1 MRIVA
6 RLSMCAL
13 AGMLMC
19 SSATGQDSAIPSSLT
34 QDMDAPSPQTQSL
47 GDVARKM
54 RKDITTE
61 VKMTPDDTKKLFEA
75 VDTIFSFASD
85 DSGLP
90 KHSSV
95 KRQLVGREE
104 VEKYTRE
111 QMKKAEFM
119 KRFARSELT
128 MKKFGFLPRDF
139 NLREF
144 LVKANGSQIA
154 GYYDDETKS
163 ISLLNWV
170 PADRQEPILAHEL
183 THALQD
189 QNYGLH
195 NWMTVGNDESQA
207 ARKAVV
213 EGQAMV
219 VYVDYLLAPFGR
231 SLKNTPGLI
240 YQMEDP
246 VVKATID
253 SQMTH
258 DAPMILRESGT
269 FPYKEGLIFEG
280 ELLQEGGKP
289 MAFAGV
295 FARPPR
301 NTHEVLQPRTYLDH
315 ENLPSLRIPDVHE
328 VLGSQYEVFDS
339 GGIGELDVRALLRQY
354 GTGKVADDLSAAW
367 RGGAYTA
374 FRKAAVNAAA
384 TDPTTVDLAL
394 LYVSRWKTPESAAH
408 FARFYAGAVAR
419 RYQNAST
426 QAVKACAGKQC
437 PVSAVQVATEEGPV
451 VIEQWPD
458 NSVVVSESFDQ
469 ALADKLQ
476 NTLHDS
482 VATEVHARNLPQEE
496 LGLRL
501 YSLPAFQAFSDHLGE
516 QMLKQLVARQP
527 WGGRRESNP
536 QPSEP
541 QSDALP
547 VELLPPHGID
557 YSN

>member
-1 MRIVA
+1 MKIVV
-6 RLSMCAL
+6 RLGVFAL
-13 AGMLMC
+13 FGVLMC
-19 SSATGQDSAIPSSLT
+19 SSGGGQDSAIPSSLS
-34 QDMDAPSPQTQSL
+34 QDIDVAPPQTQSL

-54 RKDITTE
+54 RKDISTE

-75 VDTIFSFASD
+75 VDKIFSFASD

-90 KHSSV
+90 KHSTV
-95 KRQLVGREE
+95 KRQLVGREA
-104 VEKYTRE
+104 VEKYTSE
-111 QMKKAEFM
+111 QMKKADFI
-119 KRFARSELT
+119 KRFARSEIT

-189 QNYGLH
+189 QNYGLRT
-195 NWMTVGNDESQA
+195 WMTAGNDESRV

-219 VYVDYLLAPFGR
+219 VYVDYLLAPYGR

-258 DAPMILRESGT
+258 DAPMILRETGT

-280 ELLQEGGKP
+280 ELLQEGGKQ
-289 MAFAGV
+289 MAFAGA

-301 NTHEVLQPRTYLDH
+301 NTHEVLQPRSYLDH
-315 ENLPSLRIPDVHE
+315 ENLAAIQIPDVHE
-328 VLGSQYEVFDS
+328 LLGTQYEAFDS
-339 GGIGELDVRALLRQY
+339 GSIGELDVRALLRQY
-354 GTGKVADDLSAAW
+354 GTGRVADDLSAAW

-374 FRKAAVNAAA
+374 FRKAAPSPPVA
-384 TDPTTVDLAL
+384 DPGTNDLAL
-394 LYVSRWKTPESAAH
+394 LYVSRWKTAESAAH
-408 FARFYAGAVAR
+408 FARFYAVAVTK
-419 RYQNAST
+419 RYQNAAT
-426 QAVKACAGKQC
+426 QAVKGCAGKQC

-451 VIEQWPD
+451 VIEQWQD
-458 NSVVVSESFDQ
+458 NSVIISESFDQ

-482 VATEVHARNLPQEE
+482 VSTEVSAHNLPQEE
-496 LGLRL
+496 LGTRL
-501 YSLPAFQAFSDHLGE
+501 FSLPAFQAFSDHLGE
-516 QMLKQLVARQP
+516 RMLRQ
-527 WGGRRESNP
+527 WLAQKS
-536 QPSEP
+536 
-541 QSDALP
+541 AF
-547 VELLPPHGID
+547 
-557 YSN
+557 

>member
-1 MRIVA
+1 MRIIA
-6 RLSMCAL
+6 RPSLCLL
-13 AGMLMC
+13 AGMLLC
-19 SSATGQDSAIPSSLT
+19 ASAIGQEGTIPSSLT
-34 QDMDAPSPQTQSL
+34 HDIDAASPQTQSL

-54 RKDITTE
+54 RKDVTTE

-75 VDTIFSFASD
+75 VDKIFSFASE

-104 VEKYTRE
+104 VEKYTRD

-119 KRFARSELT
+119 QRFARSELT

-154 GYYDDETKS
+154 GYYDDETKI

-189 QNYGLH
+189 QNYGLRA
-195 NWMTVGNDESQA
+195 WMTAGTDESQA

-219 VYVDYLLAPFGR
+219 VYVDYLLAPYGR

-246 VVKATID
+246 MVKATID

-280 ELLQEGGKP
+280 ELLQEGGKQ

-301 NTHEVLQPRTYLDH
+301 NSHEVLQPRSYLDH
-315 ENLPSLRIPDVHE
+315 ENLAALQIPDVHD

-339 GGIGELDVRALLRQY
+339 GAIGELDVRALLRQY
-354 GTGKVADDLSAAW
+354 GTGKVADDLSASW

-374 FRKAAVNAAA
+374 FRKAAVSGAA
-384 TDPTTVDLAL
+384 TDPTAADLAL

-408 FARFYAGAVAR
+408 FARFYATAVAK

-426 QAVKACAGKQC
+426 QAVKACGGKEC

-451 VIEQWPD
+451 VIEQWPN

-469 ALADKLQ
+469 AIADKLQ
-476 NTLHDS
+476 NTLRDS
-482 VATEVHARNLPQEE
+482 AATEVHAQSLPPEE

-501 YSLPAFQAFSDHLGE
+501 YSLPAFRAFSDRLG
-516 QMLKQLVARQP
+516 QRRLKVLTQA
-527 WGGRRESNP
+527 S
-536 QPSEP
+536 
-541 QSDALP
+541 AF
-547 VELLPPHGID
+547 
-557 YSN
+557 

>member
-1 MRIVA
+1 MRIIA
-6 RLSMCAL
+6 RLGVCTL
-13 AGMLMC
+13 AGIFMC
-19 SSATGQDSAIPSSLT
+19 GSATGQDNTIPSSLT
-34 QDMDAPSPQTQSL
+34 HDIDAPSPQTQSL

-61 VKMTPDDTKKLFEA
+61 VKMTPDDTKKLFDA
-75 VDTIFSFASD
+75 VDKIFSFASE

-90 KHSSV
+90 KHTAV

-104 VEKYTRE
+104 VENYTRE

-170 PADRQEPILAHEL
+170 PAERQEPILAHEL

-195 NWMTVGNDESQA
+195 NWMAVGNDENQA
-207 ARKAVV
+207 ARKAVI

-219 VYVDYLLAPFGR
+219 VYVDYLLAPYGR

-246 VVKATID
+246 AVKATID

-280 ELLQEGGKP
+280 ELLQEGGKEL
-289 MAFAGV
+289 AFPGV
-295 FARPPR
+295 LARPPR
-301 NTHEVLQPRTYLDH
+301 NSHEVLQPRAYLDH
-315 ENLPSLRIPDVHE
+315 ENLPALKIPDVRE
-328 VLGSQYEVFDS
+328 VLGGQYEAFDS
-339 GGIGELDVRALLRQY
+339 GAIGELDVRALLRQY
-354 GTGKVADDLSAAW
+354 GTSKVADDLSAAW
-367 RGGAYTA
+367 RGGAYSA
-374 FRKAAVNAAA
+374 FRKAAVSGALAE
-384 TDPTTVDLAL
+384 PTPADLAL

-408 FARFYAGAVAR
+408 FARFYAGAIAK
-419 RYQNAST
+419 RYQNASA
-426 QAVKACAGKQC
+426 QVVKACVGKQC

-482 VATEVHARNLPQEE
+482 VATDVQAQNSPQDE

-516 QMLKQLVARQP
+516 HILRKIHP
-527 WGGRRESNP
+527 
-536 QPSEP
+536 
-541 QSDALP
+541 
-547 VELLPPHGID
+547 
-557 YSN
+557 